1 MRVVLIVFLFY
12 LTSLFALDLNLP
24 KSAYHNATQNLEL
37 AIPAVSSNNPAIIR
51 SGAET
56 SATYLF
62 NLKEIP
68 IYNNSFGYKF
78 RNFGFQIGNTFLSHS
93 LYKESITKISVNY
106 QLKFVVIGFSARHLM
121 NDVEN
126 FQKDSSLLFDVG
138 MSWKLQ
144 NMQTAIAVKNFQQA
158 EYLQSKLPIFYLWEM
173 CYDFGKSKISFGM
186 EKQKNF
192 DFAFKLAGKY
202 DVSKNL
208 SMLSGYQYQPDRL
221 SFGLIFRIKNTKLIY
236 SIRTHQYLDFTHYI
250 TLGYSL

>member
-1 MRVVLIVFLFY
+1 
-12 LTSLFALDLNLP
+12 
-24 KSAYHNATQNLEL
+24 
-37 AIPAVSSNNPAIIR
+37 
-51 SGAET
+51 
-56 SATYLF
+56 
-62 NLKEIP
+62 
-68 IYNNSFGYKF
+68 
-78 RNFGFQIGNTFLSHS
+78 
-93 LYKESITKISVNY
+93 
-106 QLKFVVIGFSARHLM
+106 M